1 MIIAPSAS
9 AQEAVQGGLLKGS
22 VHPQLKPQLQPQQE
36 NEGSLWQLHE
46 DFIEYKTAKDE
57 LIDLLKQQN
66 AVLNA
71 ANADKA
77 KIIALLEQRLNKK

>member
-1 MIIAPSAS
+1 
-9 AQEAVQGGLLKGS
+9 
-22 VHPQLKPQLQPQQE
+22 
-36 NEGSLWQLHE
+36 
-46 DFIEYKTAKDE
+46 